1 MLKPMSHWRDGA
13 SHPLML
19 PLEFIQRPAFEAAVP
34 WTAVDLD
41 LATSEGRL
49 CGVESREACARF
61 GSSADIHHWASN
73 GKNQAGAAG
82 GDKGLTVDF
91 RPATLTP

>member
-1 MLKPMSHWRDGA
+1 MLKPRTHWRDGA
-13 SHPLML
+13 SHPPIL

-49 CGVESREACARF
+49 CGVESRGAYARF
-61 GSSADIHHWASN
+61 GL
-73 GKNQAGAAG
+73 AA
-82 GDKGLTVDF
+82 TV
-91 RPATLTP
+91 RRQ